1 MPLPKK
7 RNPKASKKAPQ
18 KRHASNQ
25 AQSSKSKALG
35 SNRSHKSFTSKGVSL
50 NISGVDVK
58 VLAMLRKYLIKK
70 TNNQVTI
77 LKLSPSDSGA
87 TVVVNSHSQADKLIA
102 LNGSLYFGKAVNIPS
117 SYFPHSPDIRFFSF
131 FLPILIQIELADSET
146 SSKSLIHKV
155 ILKFLETRI
164 LADST
169 ALNLQQLNSDP
180 TLLELGINPIIETKE
195 SKVIKVLFLLAS
207 KTYPKVPISLFP
219 LFSPISSISLYFPKL
234 KNLSLQ
240 SNPISSLKELDF
252 FSVTGS
258 TKSLSELRELIL
270 IDTTARNNELSL
282 PDGDNSYIKQ
292 VTVRFPTIEILD
304 LVVLSPE
311 IRSYAAEESKK
322 LEKSNTNKH
331 KSDSYLPPIK
341 LKSWDQIASI
351 NPSFS
356 DSPESTGLAQGFIAG
371 YFQLYDKNR
380 SDLVNVYSDDAIFSL
395 NVNVSSVSNIKQ
407 QSNISNY
414 IKYSRNLTRIKNRG
428 KRTETL
434 ITGNQKICEKI
445 KELPASSHN
454 LSDASKI
461 TFDCW
466 SMVLKFNSA
475 EPTNCI
481 MLVVHGMFNEID
493 NPSNVFSFDRTF
505 ILSEAPPTSLA
516 FNNGW
521 PCIIKRDLFTIRN
534 HNSSISFLA
543 SALPE
548 PVAQNVAVDLGVP
561 NGNPNPLLMNQPAV
575 SQQQLDMQF
584 RNNLIQSLS
593 STTRLNLEWS
603 EKCLADT
610 NWDLNKA
617 IEAFSIFKD
626 KLPPQ
631 AFI

>member
-25 AQSSKSKALG
+25 AQSSKSKTLG
-35 SNRSHKSFTSKGVSL
+35 SSRSHKNSSSKGVSL

-87 TVVVNSHSQADKLIA
+87 VVVVNSHSQADKLLA
-102 LNGSLYFGKAVNIPS
+102 LNGSLYFGKAI
-117 SYFPHSPDIRFFSF
+117 I
-131 FLPILIQIELADSET
+131 IELADSET

-180 TLLELGINPIIETKE
+180 ILLELGINPIIETKE
-195 SKVIKVLFLLAS
+195 SKVIK
-207 KTYPKVPISLFP
+207 
-219 LFSPISSISLYFPKL
+219 
-234 KNLSLQ
+234 

-270 IDTTARNNELSL
+270 IDTTARNYELSL

-292 VTVRFPTIEILD
+292 VTVRFPSIEILD

-331 KSDSYLPPIK
+331 KSDSYLPSIK

-351 NPSFS
+351 YPSFS
-356 DSPESTGLAQGFIAG
+356 DSPESTSLAQGFIAG

-466 SMVLKFNSA
+466 SMVLKFNST
-475 EPTNCI
+475 ELTNCI

-516 FNNGW
+516 FSNGW

-543 SALPE
+543 TALPE
-548 PVAQNVAVDLGVP
+548 PVVQNVAVDLSAP
-561 NGNPNPLLMNQPAV
+561 NGNPNPILMSQPAV
-575 SQQQLDMQF
+575 SQQQLDMQL
-584 RNNLIQSLS
+584 RNNLIESLS

-617 IEAFSIFKD
+617 IEAFSIFKVA
-626 KLPPQ
+626 L
-631 AFI
+631 FTFY